1 MSRLSNL
8 RRALQRL
15 GEPEQPRAERWP
27 ATGLSA
33 FYGVESASHPA
44 RIKDVS
50 ATGVYLLTDERFPA
64 NQIVALIL
72 RLESEQVDN
81 AELQI
86 SVHTRAAWQGED
98 GVALEFVLPPGMNPD
113 LCAALV
119 HDIVSLTDRD
129 QVADV
134 FRHLRTV
141 LFLYRLCESQAD
153 EAILLLDGQLDAG
166 RTETLFKIAFAAENL
181 LAAKADASR
190 MRAHPKLLANILR
203 EGSWAPDELTLNL
216 WVGLLA
222 FSCSVD
228 APDDSNQIFTDILVH
243 ITGTEAKILLHGC
256 ERALTLMPGPEKSA
270 VVPIVISAQEM
281 VQLTGVHDLGRN
293 ATDLAYL
300 FNLGLVENLFD
311 FTSYRDIESFDITPS
326 KLGLELYGHCHGHL
340 EKIDPQLV
348 TAAREHLAVF
358 FPPPIPSAFENF
370 TPTVVDTPHE
380 K

>member
-27 ATGLSA
+27 AKGLSA
-33 FYGVESASHPA
+33 LYGIETASRPA
-44 RIKDVS
+44 GIKDVS
-50 ATGVYLLTDERFPA
+50 ASGVYLLTDERFLA
-64 NQIVALIL
+64 DQTIALVL
-72 RLESEQVDN
+72 RLNGEPEDN
-81 AELQI
+81 SELQI
-86 SVHTRAAWQGED
+86 TVQTRAAWQGED

-153 EAILLLDGQLDAG
+153 EAILLLDGRLDSG
-166 RTETLFKIAFAAENL
+166 RTEMLFKIAFAGENL
-181 LAAKADASR
+181 LAAKPDASR

-203 EGSWAPDELTLNL
+203 EGSWAPDEVTLKL

-222 FSCSVD
+222 SSCSAD
-228 APDDSNQIFTDILVH
+228 APDDSNQIFADILVH
-243 ITGTEAKILLHGC
+243 ITPTEAKILLHAC
-256 ERALTLMPGPEKSA
+256 ERALSSTPGRENSGS
-270 VVPIVISAQEM
+270 VPIVLSAQEM
-281 VQLTGVHDLGRN
+281 VQLTGVHDLSRN

-311 FTSYRDIESFDITPS
+311 FTSYRDIESFDTTPS
-326 KLGLELYGHCHGHL
+326 KLGLELYRHCHGQSQR
-340 EKIDPQLV
+340 IDPQLV
-348 TAAREHLAVF
+348 AEAREHLAVF
-358 FPPPIPSAFENF
+358 FPPPIPSVFENF
-370 TPTVVDTPHE
+370 VPTAPDPPPE

>member
-8 RRALQRL
+8 KRALQRL

-33 FYGVESASHPA
+33 LYGIDSASKPA
-44 RIKDVS
+44 GIKDVS
-50 ATGVYLLTDERFPA
+50 ASGIYLLTDERFPA
-64 NQIVALIL
+64 DETVALIL
-72 RLESEQVDN
+72 RLNGEREDN
-81 AELQI
+81 SELQI
-86 SVHTRAAWQGED
+86 SVETRAAWQGED

-134 FRHLRTV
+134 FRPLRTV

-153 EAILLLDGQLDAG
+153 EAILLLDGQLDSD
-166 RTETLFKIAFAAENL
+166 RTATLFKIAFAAENL
-181 LAAKADASR
+181 LAAKPDASR

-203 EGSWAPDELTLNL
+203 EGSWAPDEVTLKL

-222 FSCSVD
+222 SSCSVD
-228 APDDSNQIFTDILVH
+228 APDDGNQIFVDLLVH
-243 ITGTEAKILLHGC
+243 ITPTEAKIFLYGC
-256 ERALTLMPGPEKSA
+256 ERALSSAPGPENSA
-270 VVPIVISAQEM
+270 SAPIVLSTQEM
-281 VQLTGVHDLGRN
+281 VHLTGVHDLSRN

-300 FNLGLVENLFD
+300 FNLGLIQNLFD
-311 FTSYRDIESFDITPS
+311 FTSYRDVESFDITPS
-326 KLGLELYGHCHGHL
+326 RLGLELYNHCHGQC

-348 TAAREHLAVF
+348 ASAREHLAVF
-358 FPPPIPSAFENF
+358 FPPPIPSVFENF
-370 TPTVVDTPHE
+370 IPMAPDTPPE
-380 K
+380 E